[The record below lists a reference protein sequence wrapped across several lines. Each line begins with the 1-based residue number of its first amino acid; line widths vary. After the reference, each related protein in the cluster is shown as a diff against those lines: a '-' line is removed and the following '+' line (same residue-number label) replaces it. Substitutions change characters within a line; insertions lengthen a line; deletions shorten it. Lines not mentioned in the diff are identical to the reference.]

1 MPLEVRPVPPGD
13 HEVAHA
19 LRVQA
24 LSGRHIP
31 YHAERPQPVPGRDV
45 ELGAYDGGRLVATVT
60 AWEFGQWFGRR
71 EVPMGAVTGV
81 AVAPDRRGSGAG
93 GAAMR
98 ALLPAMRELGFAVS
112 TLYPSTARFYRGMG
126 WEIAGVWSTA
136 KVKSRSL
143 AEVPPPTDT
152 TVRPASLDERETL
165 VAVYDRAAPD
175 HAGWL
180 GRRGAWWDLAAWRAR
195 RDEDTPR
202 HVYVAERAGEPVGFI
217 RYEHTTE
224 DPQAYGLKVEDL
236 VALDRDGIVALLR
249 LLGSNR
255 TMTAT
260 IELRSGLADPL
271 FHLLP
276 EQDLQPDF
284 SWRWMTRL
292 LDAPAAIAARGYSP
306 SIAAT
311 VPIELV
317 DPLAEWNAGRWTLEV
332 SGGEGKLTPGGDGH
346 VRLTV
351 GALSTLYTGWT
362 APRQLAALGLLEG
375 ATAADLDQLAAAFAG
390 PLPWCPDFF

>member
-1 MPLEVRPVPPGD
+1 MPLEIRPVPPDD
-13 HEVAHA
+13 HEAAHA

-31 YHAERPQPVPGRDV
+31 YHVERPQPVPGRDV

-60 AWEFGQWFGRR
+60 AWDFGQWFGHR

-112 TLYPSTARFYRGMG
+112 TLYPSTTSFYRGMG

-136 KVKSRSL
+136 KIISGSL
-143 AEVPPPTDT
+143 ADVPPPIDT
-152 TVRPASLDERETL
+152 KVRPASLDERETL
-165 VAVYDRAAPD
+165 ALVYERAAPD
-175 HAGWL
+175 RPGWL
-180 GRRGAWWDLAAWRAR
+180 GRRGAWWDLATWRAR

-202 HVYVAERAGEPVGFI
+202 HVYVAERAGESVGYV

-224 DPQAYGLKVEDL
+224 DPRVYGLKVEDL
-236 VALDRDGIVALLR
+236 VAVDRDALVALLR

-255 TMTAT
+255 TMTET
-260 IELRSGLADPL
+260 IEVRSGLADPL

-276 EQDLQPDF
+276 EQDLSPDF

-292 LDAPAAIAARGYSP
+292 LDAPAAIAARGYP
-306 SIAAT
+306 PTTTAT
-311 VPIELV
+311 VPIELI
-317 DPLAEWNAGRWTLEV
+317 DPLVESNDGRWVLEV
-332 SGGEGKLTPGGDGH
+332 SGGEGKLTPGGDGR

-351 GALSTLYTGWT
+351 GALSTLFTGWSP
-362 APRQLAALGLLEG
+362 PRQLAALGLVDG
-375 ATAADLDQLAAAFAG
+375 ATASDLDQLGAAFAG
-390 PLPWCPDFF
+390 PHPWCPDFF